1 MKKFTVY
8 LISINIMNN
17 ILDYKVAILYNITM
31 LKIKHLTTAI
41 EDQELVNDI
50 SLDVKAGEIH
60 AIMGPAHSGKSYL
73 VHAIIGVQ
81 TLAVK
86 EGTVTFKKK
95 SIADKNIYERSLL
108 GIFASW
114 QDPPIIDYISN
125 FDLAK
130 IILAA
135 HNDIRKPI
143 DIEKDY
149 KALCSKLGLSSNH
162 GHKMVNYESMTM
174 TERKKNEILHM
185 WLLDPSL
192 IVLDEIDAGV
202 ESDELEDIAKSIK
215 SFLIDKTKAAIIVTH
230 SQKLLDIL
238 EPTHVHVMV
247 DGEIRETGST
257 ELYKRIVEDGYTQFS

>member
-8 LISINIMNN
+8 LISINITNN
-17 ILDYKVAILYNITM
+17 ILDYKGIILYTINM

-81 TLAVK
+81 TVSSIARTAMRSSLLVICRSSISSFIWPNWFFLK
-86 EGTVTFKKK
+86 FTFKKK

-149 KALCSKLGLSSNH
+149 KALCSKLGISSNH

-202 ESDELEDIAKSIK
+202 ESDD
-215 SFLIDKTKAAIIVTH
+215 
-230 SQKLLDIL
+230 
-238 EPTHVHVMV
+238 
-247 DGEIRETGST
+247 
-257 ELYKRIVEDGYTQFS
+257 